1 MESLCWKSFNKNKLE
16 DVKVDVTEWITSLI
30 RQRVKPQEL
39 NHTINDEY
47 FITHI
52 MASLPKEYASIV
64 DQAKIDR
71 RTSSLSLSELRKRFK
86 EKYRQLMKTN

>member
-16 DVKVDVTEWITSLI
+16 DLKVDVTEWITSLI

-52 MASLPKEYASIV
+52 MAS
-64 DQAKIDR
+64 
-71 RTSSLSLSELRKRFK
+71 
-86 EKYRQLMKTN
+86 